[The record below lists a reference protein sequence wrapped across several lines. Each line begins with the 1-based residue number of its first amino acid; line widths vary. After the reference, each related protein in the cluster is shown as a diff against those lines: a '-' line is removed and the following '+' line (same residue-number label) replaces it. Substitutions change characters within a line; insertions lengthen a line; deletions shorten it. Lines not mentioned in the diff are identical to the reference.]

1 MEVGA
6 SPGRNI
12 SDKLFRMSEIRKSE
26 ISGGRIVQI
35 SVNPKG
41 GAPKYKVASARLETN
56 GVEGDR
62 QNDRRFHGGPERAVC
77 LYSWDLIRALQD
89 EGHSIEC
96 GATGENLAIS
106 GVKWNEVVPGA
117 RLLLGEAVLIEI
129 VSYTSPCYKIADAF
143 KDGDFKRISQKLRP
157 GWSRVYARV
166 LQPGK
171 VCEDDEVKLS

>member
-6 SPGRNI
+6 SRARNI
-12 SDKLFRMSEIRKSE
+12 SDKLFRMSETF
-26 ISGGRIVQI
+26 GGRIVQI

-41 GAPKYKVASARLETN
+41 GAPKYQVASARLETN

-89 EGHSIEC
+89 EGHPIEC
-96 GATGENLAIS
+96 GSAGENLAIA
-106 GVKWNEVVPGA
+106 GVDWNKVVPGA
-117 RLLLGEAVLIEI
+117 RLLLGEAVLLEI

-143 KDGDFKRISQKLRP
+143 QGGDFKRISQKLRP
-157 GWSRVYARV
+157 GWSRVYARM

-171 VCEDDEVKLS
+171 VCEGDAVEMV